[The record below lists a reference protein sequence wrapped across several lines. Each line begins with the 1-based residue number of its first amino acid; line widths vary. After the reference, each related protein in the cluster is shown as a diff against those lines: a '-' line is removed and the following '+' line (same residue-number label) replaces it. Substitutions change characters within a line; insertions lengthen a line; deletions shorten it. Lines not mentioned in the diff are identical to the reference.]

1 MVKKLETYIM
11 KKLWIFLEQYFARGN
26 YRFDYNDRDD
36 LRKQHKKYVEAS
48 ND

>member
-1 MVKKLETYIM
+1 MIKKLEIYIM

-36 LRKQHKKYVEAS
+36 LRFKNNKGKINEPT
-48 ND
+48 